1 MENMQVLESLF
12 SLLFSEELAS
22 NFIVKSVQEYPE
34 HIEIVLEEDSHLI
47 PSSLSSVS
55 DVVLDGF
62 CNPKE
67 LQSFPMKGKAVYLK
81 VYRRRWKEKGSSKH
95 HSNNYNLNPK
105 GVKATKSFSSF
116 LKETYGY
123 TTSQYNDY
131 LRKFM
136 RKL

>member
-1 MENMQVLESLF
+1 MENMQVIQSLL

-22 NFIVKSVQEYPE
+22 NFIVKEVQEYPE
-34 HIEIVLEEDSHLI
+34 HIEIVLEEHSNLI
-47 PSSLSSVS
+47 PSFLSSKS
-55 DVVLDGF
+55 DIVLDGF

-95 HSNNYNLNPK
+95 HSNNYNLNTE
-105 GVKATKSFSSF
+105 GVKATKPFSSF
-116 LKETYGY
+116 LKESYGY
-123 TTSQYNDY
+123 TTSEYNDY
-131 LRKFM
+131 LGKFM